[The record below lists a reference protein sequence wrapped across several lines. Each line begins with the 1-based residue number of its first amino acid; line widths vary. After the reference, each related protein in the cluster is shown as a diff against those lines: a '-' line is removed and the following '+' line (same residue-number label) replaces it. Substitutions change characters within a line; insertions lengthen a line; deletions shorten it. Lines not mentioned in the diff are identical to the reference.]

1 MYIVHIGLS
10 MRTCVHIGLCMCT
23 YGLVHVYV
31 YGVVHVYVW
40 ACACVNACACLTPVR
55 IICTGLHVFKVCI
68 YFLQVGIECLYVPHS
83 VQMDDV

>member
-1 MYIVHIGLS
+1 MRTCVHIGLS

-55 IICTGLHVFKVCI
+55 IIFICMYWLACLQSLHIFSASW
-68 YFLQVGIECLYVPHS
+68 Y
-83 VQMDDV
+83 